1 MIRKAFL
8 MNVYKDQHDEYE
20 KRHKDIWPEMEKELK
35 KHGAL
40 SYSIYL
46 DKESSKLFA
55 YLEIEN
61 EEKWD
66 QMAQTEVNSKWW
78 NHMAPLMETN
88 EDNSPV
94 VTDLREVFHLNQS

>member
-1 MIRKAFL
+1 
-8 MNVYKDQHDEYE
+8 MNVYKGKHDEYE
-20 KRHKDIWPEMEKELK
+20 QRHKDIWPEMKNELK
-35 KHGAL
+35 KHGVI

-46 DKESSKLFA
+46 DKEASKLFA

-66 QMAQTEVNSKWW
+66 QMAQTEINRKWW

-88 EDNSPV
+88 DDISPV
-94 VTDLREVFHLNQS
+94 VIDLEEVFHL